1 MYNNINCSSR
11 PILCAGICIINNGPR
26 GVRFLSVCVHRP
38 HTCQES
44 ENKAFEM
51 NHLCLLSYIYFKAGN
66 QLGSSWVNNTAIRIE
81 QNQHGL
87 HDSVISINM
96 IISILTYYIHTAKR
110 STNRENSEFDAHG
123 EDHSTGNADC
133 RLGTLRPNFR
143 FPGQAFLPRL

>member
-1 MYNNINCSSR
+1 
-11 PILCAGICIINNGPR
+11 
-26 GVRFLSVCVHRP
+26 
-38 HTCQES
+38 
-44 ENKAFEM
+44 M

-66 QLGSSWVNNTAIRIE
+66 QLGSSWVNNTAIHIE

-123 EDHSTGNADC
+123 EDHSTGNAIYRNQNTELKRRKPEITCPYRTAHEICCYLHCAVGPEYFQIPYGDW
-133 RLGTLRPNFR
+133 TLCMWSVYEVHAQQTCHPHT
-143 FPGQAFLPRL
+143 